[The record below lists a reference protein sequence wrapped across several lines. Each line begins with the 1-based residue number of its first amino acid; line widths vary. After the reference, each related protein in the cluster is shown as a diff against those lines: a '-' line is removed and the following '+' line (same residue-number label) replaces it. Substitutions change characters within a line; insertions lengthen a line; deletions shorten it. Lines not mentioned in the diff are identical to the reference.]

1 MKYISLVLALAVVG
15 FFVGRYFYHQP
26 EFVVGAK
33 APNFEAELINFQP
46 FELYDFMENKIVLV
60 EFWGSWCIP
69 CRAENKKMVEVYKKY
84 KGRTFDGFEDFDIV
98 SIGLDAIEDN
108 WKGAIM
114 TDQLQWPYQIY
125 EQKMFKSDLAKL
137 YGITEI
143 PSNYL
148 INSEGTIIGVNMTA
162 SNLKKY
168 LIDHLKK
175 GN

>member
-1 MKYISLVLALAVVG
+1 MKYISLVIALLVIG

-33 APNFEAELINFQP
+33 APNFEAELINFRP
-46 FELYDFMENKIVLV
+46 FELYDFAKDKVVLV

-69 CRAENKKMVEVYKKY
+69 CRAKNKKLVKVYNEY
-84 KGRTFDGFEDFDIV
+84 KGREFEGFDDFDIV
-98 SIGLDAIEDN
+98 SIGLDEIEDN
-108 WKGAIM
+108 WKNAIM
-114 TDQLQWPYQIY
+114 ADRLEWQYHIY
-125 EQKMFKSDLAKL
+125 EQDMFKSELAKL

-148 INSEGTIIGVNMTA
+148 VNSEGTIIGVNMTA
-162 SNLKKY
+162 DNLKKY